1 MRPEEDLRTL
11 AAPVAGSALSRRRA
25 LQLSAAGLA
34 VGLTVGCAP
43 AAPEGPAVPADW
55 TSADLPLQRG
65 RRVLIT
71 GANGYPR
78 DGMSGLGY
86 HAALDL
92 VRAGAAVI
100 IASRNQALGDEAVRR
115 VRAAVPAASI
125 AFRRLDLADLSS
137 VAAFTAGMRDAGE
150 GLDVLINNAGVM
162 GRLQREAS
170 VDGFERCF
178 ATNILGHFALT
189 AGLLPLLRQGQAPRI
204 VWVSSLR
211 GADGDLDFRDLQLQQ
226 DYDYVNAYD
235 QTKLAMLMTALEAQ
249 RRSTAAGWGITSMAA
264 HPGVARTR
272 IVLDGPGPDSTEGF
286 RFRNL
291 PFMFRDPAQR
301 VHSTLYAAA
310 APQAVGGHYYGPSGL
325 AGVLG
330 SPGLTRIP
338 EAADSRAVA
347 GRLWTTLETL
357 GRTLFA

>member
-1 MRPEEDLRTL
+1 MRPQQDIRTL
-11 AAPVAGSALSRRRA
+11 AAPVPGSALSRRRA

-34 VGLTVGCAP
+34 VGVTVGCAP
-43 AAPEGPAVPADW
+43 AGPEEPTVPADW
-55 TSADLPLQRG
+55 TSADLPPQHG

-71 GANGYPR
+71 GGNGYPR

-92 VRAGAAVI
+92 AQAGATVI
-100 IASRNQALGDEAVRR
+100 IASRNQLWGDEAVRR
-115 VRAAVPAASI
+115 VRAAVPGASI
-125 AFRRLDLADLSS
+125 VFRRLDLADLSS
-137 VAAFTAGMRDAGE
+137 VAAFTAGMRADGG

-162 GRLQREAS
+162 GRLHREAS

-189 AGLLPLLRQGQAPRI
+189 SGLAPLLRHGQAPRV

-211 GADGDLDFRDLQLQQ
+211 GADGDLDFNDLQLQK

-235 QTKLAMLMTALEAQ
+235 RTKLAMLMTALETQ
-249 RRSTAAGWGITSMAA
+249 RRSTAAGWGITSIAA

-301 VHSTLYAAA
+301 VHSILYAAA
-310 APQAVGGHYYGPSGL
+310 APQAVGGRYYGPSGL

-338 EAADSRAVA
+338 EAAASRAVA
-347 GRLWTTLETL
+347 ERLWTTLETL
-357 GRTLFA
+357 GRTSFA